1 MERKNK
7 KLQNIKKTSAIPF
20 HLDDKGRRVF
30 DFSKTMIIESKKEQ
44 DKVRRENLV
53 KNTIDSEFKCEK
65 CDMIF
70 TDNIA
75 YKNHLNGKKHNA
87 VIGNDMKVKQ
97 STVESV
103 RERLLMKKREREK
116 ANEAKKKK

>member
-7 KLQNIKKTSAIPF
+7 KQKNKPSAIPF

-30 DFSKTMIIESKKEQ
+30 DFSKTMIIETKKEQ
-44 DKVRRENLV
+44 DKVRRENLA
-53 KNTIDSEFKCEK
+53 KNTTSSEFKCEK

-75 YKNHLNGKKHNA
+75 LKNHLNGKKHNA

-103 RERLLMKKREREK
+103 RERLLMKKREREN
-116 ANEAKKKK
+116 ANESKKKKI

>member
-1 MERKNK
+1 
-7 KLQNIKKTSAIPF
+7 
-20 HLDDKGRRVF
+20 
-30 DFSKTMIIESKKEQ
+30 
-44 DKVRRENLV
+44 
-53 KNTIDSEFKCEK
+53 
-65 CDMIF
+65 MIF

>member
-1 MERKNK
+1 MKKSKNK
-7 KLQNIKKTSAIPF
+7 IKSSLIPF
-20 HLDDKGRRVF
+20 HYDDKGRRVF
-30 DFSKTMIIESKKEQ
+30 DFSKTMLIETKKEQ

-53 KNTIDSEFKCEK
+53 KNTISSEFKCEK
-65 CDMIF
+65 CDMVF

-75 YKNHLNGKKHNA
+75 LKNHLNGKKHNA
-87 VIGNDMKVKQ
+87 NVGNDMKVKQ

-116 ANEAKKKK
+116 QKVNKI